1 MNKTLL
7 VAALGFL
14 LVANAEAGRGR
25 QPCSGSKGGI
35 SHCTSGGEF
44 VCNDGTLSR
53 SKKIC
58 SGYGSSQRDFDSGS
72 AAKKSPPKST
82 TTTASRKKVT
92 HKKVEQSPVAEDKA
106 ETVNNEPK
114 TPTCAPL
121 YMANKPGYT
130 TLPIC
135 SGNQY

>member
-1 MNKTLL
+1 MNRLLL
-7 VAALGFL
+7 VVALSFL
-14 LVANAEAGRGR
+14 TVAHAEAGRGR

-35 SHCTSGGEF
+35 SHCTSAGEF
-44 VCNDGTLSR
+44 VCNNGTLSR

-58 SGYGSSQRDFDSGS
+58 SGYGSGPRYFDGES
-72 AAKKSPPKST
+72 APKKSPPKST
-82 TTTASRKKVT
+82 KTATPRKKVPQPT
-92 HKKVEQSPVAEDKA
+92 VAQDNAGTVENKRQA
-106 ETVNNEPK
+106 
-114 TPTCAPL
+114 PTCAPL